1 VAPTWHLERDDSIKR
16 IIVKNR
22 QLFQWLQASS
32 ALREASCGFYA
43 ASFAV
48 SG

>member
-1 VAPTWHLERDDSIKR
+1 MNP

-22 QLFQWLQASS
+22 QLFQCLRACS
-32 ALREASCGFYA
+32 ALREAGCGFYA